1 MDMIPYVNHNLSDGA
16 TVSIR
21 VGGEDIASLDIMTG
35 LLTVKGQCDGPV
47 TVDTVPSGEDA

>member
-1 MDMIPYVNHNLSDGA
+1 MDMIPYVNHNLSEGA
-16 TVSIR
+16 TVLIR